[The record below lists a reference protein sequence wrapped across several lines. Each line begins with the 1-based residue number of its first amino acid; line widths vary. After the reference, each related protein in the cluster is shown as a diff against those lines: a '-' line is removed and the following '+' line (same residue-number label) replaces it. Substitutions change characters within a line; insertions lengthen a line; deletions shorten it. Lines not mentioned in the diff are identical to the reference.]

1 MILLFVLAFPNSHI
15 SLDCFRFL
23 LSLVG
28 KVFVS
33 VPSHCVSG
41 WFPFR
46 KYSVI
51 SSEFNHF
58 HHGLDTRAV
67 INGVL
72 NEIISIL
79 E

>member
-23 LSLVG
+23 SVVG
-28 KVFVS
+28 KVFVLPFALFLAGFLCRKKIS
-33 VPSHCVSG
+33 VT
-41 WFPFR
+41 
-46 KYSVI
+46 

-67 INGVL
+67 INGVK
-72 NEIISIL
+72 
-79 E
+79 